1 MLEGIERELTDEI
14 RNRIKLIDM
23 SFSTEGLIT
32 QGFAYRNFNYQPS
45 KSENIESNMVFV
57 GIAGLENPLIHNIKN
72 DIRNIKDRGIV
83 PILFTEESK
92 LSAITNCLKCEI
104 IRNKNQVVA
113 GIELDSLNQDEF
125 KELVGRVRVFCRV
138 TPEIKAKIVALFVK
152 DGYKV
157 ATVGENLNDIPVL
170 NLANV
175 GISKGK
181 ATEMVKKISDV
192 YIKDNYLEGLFNIR
206 KYSKEIKTNIQRALK
221 LFFMTVLSELII
233 LSGCLILGQIGIM
246 NFWIMLIVNAI
257 VMIPLSIITVLRSGK
272 EVSIIGMIIRSIVVS
287 IITLISIYKVEPS
300 EGQII
305 PLIFLGTDALIF
317 TLLNNK
323 VSIRKISN
331 ELTLGIVTLF
341 IILISAFLITF
352 INGIIIRDIII
363 IEIIISIVILLTYEI
378 LSEKWQNS

>member
-1 MLEGIERELTDEI
+1 
-14 RNRIKLIDM
+14 
-23 SFSTEGLIT
+23 
-32 QGFAYRNFNYQPS
+32 
-45 KSENIESNMVFV
+45 
-57 GIAGLENPLIHNIKN
+57 
-72 DIRNIKDRGIV
+72 
-83 PILFTEESK
+83 
-92 LSAITNCLKCEI
+92 
-104 IRNKNQVVA
+104 
-113 GIELDSLNQDEF
+113 
-125 KELVGRVRVFCRV
+125 
-138 TPEIKAKIVALFVK
+138 
-152 DGYKV
+152 
-157 ATVGENLNDIPVL
+157 
-170 NLANV
+170 
-175 GISKGK
+175 
-181 ATEMVKKISDV
+181 
-192 YIKDNYLEGLFNIR
+192 
-206 KYSKEIKTNIQRALK
+206 
-221 LFFMTVLSELII
+221 MTVLSELII

>member
-1 MLEGIERELTDEI
+1 M
-14 RNRIKLIDM
+14 
-23 SFSTEGLIT
+23 
-32 QGFAYRNFNYQPS
+32 
-45 KSENIESNMVFV
+45 
-57 GIAGLENPLIHNIKN
+57 
-72 DIRNIKDRGIV
+72 
-83 PILFTEESK
+83 
-92 LSAITNCLKCEI
+92 
-104 IRNKNQVVA
+104 
-113 GIELDSLNQDEF
+113 
-125 KELVGRVRVFCRV
+125 
-138 TPEIKAKIVALFVK
+138 
-152 DGYKV
+152 
-157 ATVGENLNDIPVL
+157 
-170 NLANV
+170 ANV
-175 GISKGK
+175 GISKGE

>member
-1 MLEGIERELTDEI
+1 M
-14 RNRIKLIDM
+14 
-23 SFSTEGLIT
+23 
-32 QGFAYRNFNYQPS
+32 
-45 KSENIESNMVFV
+45 
-57 GIAGLENPLIHNIKN
+57 
-72 DIRNIKDRGIV
+72 
-83 PILFTEESK
+83 
-92 LSAITNCLKCEI
+92 
-104 IRNKNQVVA
+104 
-113 GIELDSLNQDEF
+113 
-125 KELVGRVRVFCRV
+125 
-138 TPEIKAKIVALFVK
+138 
-152 DGYKV
+152 
-157 ATVGENLNDIPVL
+157 
-170 NLANV
+170 ANV
-175 GISKGK
+175 GISKGE

-287 IITLISIYKVEPS
+287 ILISIYKVEPS